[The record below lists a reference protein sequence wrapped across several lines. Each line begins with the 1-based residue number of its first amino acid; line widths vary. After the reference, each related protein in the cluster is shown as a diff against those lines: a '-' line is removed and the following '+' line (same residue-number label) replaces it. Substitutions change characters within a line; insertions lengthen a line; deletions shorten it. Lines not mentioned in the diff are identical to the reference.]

1 MNIENMK
8 KLRDSLERES
18 IRAHN
23 QWWIIRMLKGIIG
36 IDRWSMEDKC
46 WTMAEK
52 KYGSLVGY
60 REIFCPY
67 KSKTAGEFLDIEEQW
82 IREFSNEYPY
92 APGFASY
99 SQNIAM
105 LDKWLLDEMPSKW
118 LAFDE
123 IWRR

>member
-52 KYGSLVGY
+52 KIW
-60 REIFCPY
+60 IF
-67 KSKTAGEFLDIEEQW
+67 SW
-82 IREFSNEYPY
+82 I
-92 APGFASY
+92 
-99 SQNIAM
+99 
-105 LDKWLLDEMPSKW
+105 
-118 LAFDE
+118 
-123 IWRR
+123 